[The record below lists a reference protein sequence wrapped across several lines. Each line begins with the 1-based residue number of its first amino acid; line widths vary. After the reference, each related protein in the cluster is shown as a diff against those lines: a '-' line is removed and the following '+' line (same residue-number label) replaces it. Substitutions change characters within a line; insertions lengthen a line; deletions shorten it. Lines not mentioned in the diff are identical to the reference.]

1 MTPPDCYRM
10 PGIERENIYDV
21 ECVKEVDRVMT
32 WELSETIAALLWNH
46 YYGRRHFDAAT
57 RLYESCS

>member
-1 MTPPDCYRM
+1 M
-10 PGIERENIYDV
+10 PEIEGRHIYDV

-32 WELSETIAALLWNH
+32 WELSETILCI
-46 YYGRRHFDAAT
+46 YYGTYYYRRGHINATT

>member
-1 MTPPDCYRM
+1 M
-10 PGIERENIYDV
+10 PEIEGRHIYDV

-32 WELSETIAALLWNH
+32 WELSETILRLLWNLLLQAGH
-46 YYGRRHFDAAT
+46 INATT